1 MHFEVDA
8 IVHVTSVPVARG
20 EQFAGLFRRFR
31 PRASRPC
38 RKPNQAWWIST
49 SIKILLFLCRK
60 PHRRPGIPV
69 AKIRHRLRSRVPKSS
84 SGAQVE
90 TPQRVAPQAGFFYR
104 RGRE

>member
-31 PRASRPC
+31 PRASRPGRAFLWPIYATDFAPGC
-38 RKPNQAWWIST
+38 PN
-49 SIKILLFLCRK
+49 
-60 PHRRPGIPV
+60 PRR
-69 AKIRHRLRSRVPKSS
+69 
-84 SGAQVE
+84 GAQVE